1 MNFRNKRSR
10 IGLILLLS
18 ILFTASCTSY
28 KKTLYFQGNTTEIK
42 AIDIAN
48 TYKLQPGDLLNI
60 KLFTPD
66 AKSSEFLDAN
76 KNSAQV
82 TPIALYFSSYSINDS
97 GYVDLPLTGK
107 LFVQDYTV
115 YQVDSMISIKAKDYF
130 TYATV
135 EVKLASFKFLAL
147 GEFKSPNYHF
157 VYNDKCTIFEAIA
170 IAGDATDFANKTKL
184 QLIRTLPDHSKKVYH
199 IDITNYDSFTSETF
213 YIQPNDIL
221 YMQPQKSK
229 VDSKNIQ
236 YATLGFAAIS
246 SILLVINYI
255 SK

>member
-1 MNFRNKRSR
+1 M
-10 IGLILLLS
+10 LVVT
-18 ILFTASCTSY
+18 ILFAAACTSY
-28 KKTLYFQGNTTEIK
+28 KKTLYFQGTVTELK
-42 AIDIAN
+42 AVDINN
-48 TYKLQPGDLLNI
+48 TYKLQPSDLLNI
-60 KLFTPD
+60 KIFTPD
-66 AKSSEFLDAN
+66 AKSSEFLDVDKSMNQISPA
-76 KNSAQV
+76 S
-82 TPIALYFSSYSINDS
+82 LYFNSYSVNDS
-97 GYVDLPLTGK
+97 GFVDLPLTGK
-107 LFVQDYTV
+107 LYVQNYTL
-115 YQVDSMISIKAKDYF
+115 YQVDSLISIKAKEYF

-147 GEFKSPNYHF
+147 GEFKQSDYHF

-170 IAGDATDFANKTKL
+170 IAGDATEFANKTKL

-199 IDITNYDSFTSETF
+199 IDITNYDAFTSETF

-236 YATLGFAAIS
+236 YVTLGFAAIS
-246 SILLVINYI
+246 SILLVINFI